1 VYARLL
7 TSSPNMFGLRLERAK
22 DGSGSWLRIA
32 RKRRSVHIGRQMI
45 ATPGRSSQDPLP
57 KLRQQRAEAP
67 EFQVMFSRPADFTGQ
82 RPNSFRWSG
91 NGTIHVMERGLLII
105 ARRRSAM
112 AFHTTQERFV
122 PAAEICDVYREGN
135 SVRVDLRG
143 DLQQRD
149 YFQFWTADAATAG
162 TIVRL
167 LPTTR
172 TIEYEGGSGISADAP
187 KTPPPYRRRASVRTA
202 ILVALVAVG
211 IASLITVD
219 RLRHQPPSERGE
231 YTPTVATTGS
241 TVPGTGSTAPAT
253 GPVTTSAQSMV
264 PQHSATTAEIEA
276 ARADLKRFDERI
288 DGLRAQYRMAFAAL
302 ESGSLSQQD
311 FIEGLDRWLL
321 PQWRALDAEIASNAP
336 EDGSLG
342 SVVRKHLMRSAVGWE
357 RALDDYIRGL
367 NDQDAATV
375 MEAFDRM
382 ADANQAQRQAWSV
395 INHAER

>member
-1 VYARLL
+1 
-7 TSSPNMFGLRLERAK
+7 
-22 DGSGSWLRIA
+22 
-32 RKRRSVHIGRQMI
+32 
-45 ATPGRSSQDPLP
+45 
-57 KLRQQRAEAP
+57 
-67 EFQVMFSRPADFTGQ
+67 
-82 RPNSFRWSG
+82 
-91 NGTIHVMERGLLII
+91 
-105 ARRRSAM
+105 M

-149 YFQFWTADAATAG
+149 YFQFWTVDAATAG

-172 TIEYEGGSGISADAP
+172 TIEYEGGSEIYADAP

-211 IASLITVD
+211 IASLITLD
-219 RLRHQPPSERGE
+219 RLRHQPSERGE
-231 YTPTVATTGS
+231 HTLTVPTTQSTLPTTGS
-241 TVPGTGSTAPAT
+241 PVPGTGSTAPAT
-253 GPVTTSAQSMV
+253 GPVTTSAQSIV
-264 PQHSATTAEIEA
+264 PQHSATTAELEA

-375 MEAFDRM
+375 MAAFDRM